1 MELINKYF
9 PELTSLQSERL
20 NKLLELYS
28 YWNEKINV
36 ISRKDMHNFYL
47 KHVLHSLSITKTISF
62 KNGSRVLDIGS
73 GGGFPGIP
81 LAIMHNKTSFF
92 LVDSIG
98 KKTMVMSE
106 IIKEL
111 NLNNVH
117 AIKTRAEDFHEYYNH
132 VCCRAVAPLSKLVH
146 WINLS
151 RKRGGGSNKLN
162 CIFLKGGDLSN
173 EIKDLKRSFNQKI
186 ELNKINLTDI
196 FNEAFFE
203 DKYILNIKDV

>member
-20 NKLLELYS
+20 YKLLELYS

-47 KHVLHSLSITKTISF
+47 KHVLHSLSISKTISF
-62 KNGSRVLDIGS
+62 KNSSRVLDIGS

-81 LAIMHNKTSFF
+81 LAIMNDKTSFF
-92 LVDSIG
+92 MVDSIG

-106 IIKEL
+106 IIKKLEL
-111 NLNNVH
+111 NNAH
-117 AIKTRAEDFHEYYNH
+117 AINTRAEDFYEDYNH
-132 VCCRAVAPLSKLVH
+132 VCCRAVAPLSKLIH

-151 RKRGGGSNKLN
+151 RKGGGGSNKIN
-162 CIFLKGGDLSN
+162 CSFLKGGDLEN
-173 EIKDLKRSFNQKI
+173 EINDLKKSLNKKVK
-186 ELNKINLTDI
+186 LNKIKLTDI
-196 FNEAFFE
+196 FNETFFE
-203 DKYILNIKDV
+203 DKYILNVEDV